1 MERDN
6 IEIIESTEETTNIST
21 ETKPVVPKKF
31 NVFSVCYF
39 VVSYVFMIVMWATG
53 WNFFPLIAI
62 VLSAVSAL
70 LILLSV
76 CKWNKVPL
84 FMWISYLTLIV
95 GTLLFHLGHSAEG
108 FGKRLWWNLVLTVG
122 PIALAVLIKFIKIDG
137 KKKKMATALCAV
149 LMTVTS
155 LVYFLFM
162 NLRLNPTVERLWE
175 GHDDYLKSLSPDQT
189 KEDSP
194 NVLFILM
201 DDMAYADISAYSFME
216 EGKATINTPNIDSIA
231 ENGIYME
238 NFYASAPVCT
248 PSRFTALTGR
258 YASRGYI
265 DNVIFPTVV
274 GGEDNWSPTHFLN
287 PYQFLNNVDGILGDE
302 ITVAEALQALD
313 YDTSCVGKWNLGDY
327 GEYLPTN
334 QGFDYFY
341 GSYYVNDMNPYN
353 WVEEVDG
360 VGTEVRTKAENKDQS
375 ESTAVFTD
383 KVNEKINESLD
394 NNNKFFMYYAT
405 PWPHHPIY
413 SDNNGNGKGDTTDD
427 TYIDCI
433 EEFDKG
439 LGEILQNLKD
449 RGVYDDTLIIFTSD
463 NGPGREG
470 VAGNLRGRKNTTFE
484 GGMKVPML
492 VSYPNG
498 GVGSNELIAYQ
509 PLNIYDY
516 DGTLL
521 RTGKTQK
528 ITSSAMLQDLFP
540 TILDFVMGDKMK
552 LPYDR
557 VIDGVTLKLLFT
569 GAPSNYRVHDVL
581 YYQKRGKIQGI
592 QMAVDT
598 PNGTFD
604 FKFYDNVHSENS
616 AFIDQFY
623 KNYLFNLDKDPAEG
637 YNIAK
642 ANPEI
647 AEKMKAALIAARKDF
662 KENRRG
668 ITYTKPNK
676 TN

>member
-1 MERDN
+1 MEKD
-6 IEIIESTEETTNIST
+6 IEKNIESTEETTSVAPA
-21 ETKPVVPKKF
+21 KSALPKKF
-31 NVFSVCYF
+31 SVFSVCYF
-39 VVSYVFMIVMWATG
+39 AIAYIFMIVMWATG
-53 WNFFPLIAI
+53 WNFFPLIAV
-62 VLSAVSAL
+62 VLSAVGAL
-70 LILLSV
+70 LVLLAV

-84 FMWISYLTLIV
+84 FLWLAYLTLIA
-95 GTLLFHLGHSAEG
+95 GTFLFHLGHSAES
-108 FGKRLWWNLVLTVG
+108 FGKSLWWNLVLTVA
-122 PIALAVLIKFIKIDG
+122 PVALALIIKFIKIDG
-137 KKKKMATALCAV
+137 KKKKAMTALCAV
-149 LMTVTS
+149 LMTATS
-155 LVYFLFM
+155 MVYFLFM

-175 GHDDYLKSLSPDQT
+175 GHDDYLNSLSPD
-189 KEDSP
+189 KADSNSP

-231 ENGIYME
+231 ENGIFME

-274 GGEDNWSPTHFLN
+274 GGEDSWSPTHFLN

-302 ITVAEALQALD
+302 ITIAEALDSLG
-313 YDTSCVGKWNLGDY
+313 YDTSCIGKWNLGDY

-341 GSYYVNDMNPYN
+341 GSYYVNDMSPYN
-353 WVEEVDG
+353 WVEEIDG
-360 VGTEVRTKAENKDQS
+360 VGTEVRTSADNKDQS

-383 KVNEKINESLD
+383 KVNEQINQSLD
-394 NNNKFFMYYAT
+394 NGNNFFMYYAT

-439 LGEILQNLKD
+439 LGEIFDNLKA

-498 GVGSNELIAYQ
+498 GIGATPNKSFK
-509 PLNIYDY
+509 IYDY
-516 DGTLL
+516 DGTEL
-521 RTGKTQK
+521 RTAQTTK
-528 ITSSAMLQDLFP
+528 IESSAMLQDLFP
-540 TILDFVMGDKMK
+540 TILNYVMGDDYT
-552 LPYDR
+552 LPTDR
-557 VIDGVTLKLLFT
+557 IIDGVSLKGLFS
-569 GAPSNYRVHDVL
+569 GALPTDYRVHDVL

-592 QMAVDT
+592 QMAVET
-598 PNGTFD
+598 PAGIFD
-604 FKFYDNVHSENS
+604 FKYYDNVHTENS

-623 KNYLFNLDKDPAEG
+623 KNALYNLDKDPAEG
-637 YNIAK
+637 YNVSK

-647 AEKMKAALIAARKDF
+647 ADMMKQALIAARKDF
-662 KENRRG
+662 KNNRRG
-668 ITYTKPNK
+668 IIY
-676 TN
+676 